1 MIKTITIAAGIKR
14 LVNIQTGRDVLIA
27 QEGGEWLMIANYGQS
42 DAHSK
47 IGTFATIKAAR
58 EAIA

>member
-1 MIKTITIAAGIKR
+1 MIKTIAIAAGIKR

-27 QEGGEWLMIANYGQS
+27 QEDGRWLMVANWGQP
-42 DAHSK
+42 DAHSE